1 LRIIARAVTEDDR
14 DKKSSIRRIKMKRV
28 VSIIIAT
35 MFIFCSSYCF
45 AASSISSM
53 LGSWSVKAE
62 GALLLK
68 GDKPGEKTHRDAAQ
82 KTFTGEIKVLEQDGR
97 ILKGELISK
106 KATEKFIAVIAPD
119 NKSIYYADEDGIMDI
134 KMIDKNTAQ
143 FVYRH
148 VTEKDTVV
156 AVGTWKRK
164 K

>member
-1 LRIIARAVTEDDR
+1 
-14 DKKSSIRRIKMKRV
+14 MKRF
-28 VSIIIAT
+28 VSIVIAT
-35 MFIFCSSYCF
+35 VFIFCSSYCL
-45 AASSISSM
+45 AASSIPNM
-53 LGSWSVKAE
+53 VGTWSVKAE

-68 GDKPGEKTHRDAAQ
+68 GDKPGEKTHRDATQ
-82 KTFTGEIKVLEQDGR
+82 KTFIAEIKVLEQDGR

-119 NKSIYYADEDGIMDI
+119 NKNIYYADEDGIMDI
-134 KMIDKNTAQ
+134 KIIDRNTTQ

-148 VTEKDTVV
+148 VTEKDSVV